1 MSLIEI
7 DHARERQ
14 HARLVE
20 VEESRRASQAAA
32 VRRMQHRASRLA
44 RRAERVSRRAE
55 RAAARAR
62 LAVARVI

>member
-7 DHARERQ
+7 DLAREQHHARM
-14 HARLVE
+14 VE
-20 VEESRRASQAAA
+20 VEESRRAGQAAA
-32 VRRMQHRASRLA
+32 ARRLQRRASRLA

>member
-7 DHARERQ
+7 DHARERH
-14 HARLVE
+14 HALMVE
-20 VEESRRASQAAA
+20 VEESRRAGQAAA
-32 VRRMQHRASRLA
+32 ARRLQRRASRLA

>member
-7 DHARERQ
+7 DHARERH
-14 HARLVE
+14 HALMAE

-32 VRRMQHRASRLA
+32 VRRMEHRASRLA

>member
-7 DHARERQ
+7 DLAREQHHARM
-14 HARLVE
+14 VE

-32 VRRMQHRASRLA
+32 VRRLQHRAARLA